1 MVAIAVLSLIFAFVT
16 FLQGMNVHID
26 DKRVVIYFTF
36 TVVFTLLGCIVC
48 SLV

>member
-1 MVAIAVLSLIFAFVT
+1 MVVIAVLNIFFAFVT

-26 DKRVVIYFTF
+26 DKKVVIYYTF
-36 TVVFTLLGCIVC
+36 TVVFSLVGCIVC